1 MADLLCGLSVDT
13 KALDAAIGNI
23 KAELNSLTS
32 GAGGIADQIGTMKAD
47 LQAKAD
53 LALADLNKLIPDI
66 KPELP
71 NLQAE
76 MSNLLA
82 QISNPVNF
90 STALADIRTKFGN
103 IPGVDIDSLVSELKS
118 NPLNFDI
125 CSKIPNF
132 DVEEKVDAD
141 GKTIYVEIKKG
152 TPPKAPTVDAVKPPV
167 PPKAKEKAAVTP
179 SKDQTAGGTPSA
191 ESRKHIGS
199 SQKPAAKPPATKY
212 ETTTVD
218 WNDDWKAYIKAKKA
232 IGKSV
237 YSYQQNPVPFY
248 KTTDTYKGFTNDV
261 QWWRPMGFGYC
272 SASQITFEKYIVG
285 SVWLTYCTTHAHLKR
300 IQKLDPGIVAER
312 VSQGDLNYDEA
323 RLKDVLNLAVAFV
336 RNGLP
341 AADGPNGTYTRFSP
355 TKNALDTYFE
365 ISVEQAARSAIPKP
379 LGDFLIASNGKPLG
393 IKV

>member
-76 MSNLLA
+76 MSSLLA

-125 CSKIPNF
+125 CSI
-132 DVEEKVDAD
+132 
-141 GKTIYVEIKKG
+141 
-152 TPPKAPTVDAVKPPV
+152 
-167 PPKAKEKAAVTP
+167 
-179 SKDQTAGGTPSA
+179 
-191 ESRKHIGS
+191 
-199 SQKPAAKPPATKY
+199 
-212 ETTTVD
+212 
-218 WNDDWKAYIKAKKA
+218 
-232 IGKSV
+232 
-237 YSYQQNPVPFY
+237 
-248 KTTDTYKGFTNDV
+248 
-261 QWWRPMGFGYC
+261 
-272 SASQITFEKYIVG
+272 
-285 SVWLTYCTTHAHLKR
+285 
-300 IQKLDPGIVAER
+300 
-312 VSQGDLNYDEA
+312 
-323 RLKDVLNLAVAFV
+323 
-336 RNGLP
+336 NG
-341 AADGPNGTYTRFSP
+341 
-355 TKNALDTYFE
+355 
-365 ISVEQAARSAIPKP
+365 
-379 LGDFLIASNGKPLG
+379 
-393 IKV
+393 